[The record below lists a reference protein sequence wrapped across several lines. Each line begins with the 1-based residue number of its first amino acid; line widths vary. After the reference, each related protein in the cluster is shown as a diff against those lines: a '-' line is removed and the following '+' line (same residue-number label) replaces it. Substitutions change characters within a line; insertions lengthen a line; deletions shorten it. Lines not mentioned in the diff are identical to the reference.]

1 MCEPG
6 YLETE
11 IFDDAGS
18 PHLVCLKA
26 FCGIKGYG
34 TTCSEI
40 PTTTAVKNCLQ
51 ISRVQF
57 SAKTTLDSCD
67 QCKPGYYAYTYAF
80 KALADGG
87 LAFVR
92 NCAQQSGTITKNFFI
107 QPENVAFF
115 ASEHDKTMY
124 GTQLLGDKPGARF
137 DNPLYF
143 IQQAFTLLQDFQKV
157 AMAAYQ
163 RAAALLPAEDLDQR
177 VVNPYDKYEN
187 VTANIWLYK
196 GVHHFVQCPEHLK
209 WKHAEATD
217 ANDPWGGG
225 LTEDADLKAFT
236 TLCKTDNTF
245 FPLRNVNNN
254 ERYDNKLYYVRPLE
268 CKLRDTLFQK
278 METWGP
284 EADFDR
290 YCVDF
295 ERGDAKP

>member
-1 MCEPG
+1 M
-6 YLETE
+6 
-11 IFDDAGS
+11 
-18 PHLVCLKA
+18 
-26 FCGIKGYG
+26 
-34 TTCSEI
+34 
-40 PTTTAVKNCLQ
+40 
-51 ISRVQF
+51 
-57 SAKTTLDSCD
+57 
-67 QCKPGYYAYTYAF
+67 
-80 KALADGG
+80 
-87 LAFVR
+87 
-92 NCAQQSGTITKNFFI
+92 
-107 QPENVAFF
+107 AFF